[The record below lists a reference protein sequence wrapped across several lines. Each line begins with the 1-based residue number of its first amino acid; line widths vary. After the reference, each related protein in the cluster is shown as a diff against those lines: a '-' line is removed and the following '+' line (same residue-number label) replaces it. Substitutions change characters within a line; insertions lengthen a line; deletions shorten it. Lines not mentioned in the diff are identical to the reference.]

1 MKLSDRIKRGWSLF
15 RNHEEIDRRD
25 PDPFYGP
32 SSSHRPDRSPY
43 RIVSQRSIM
52 KSIINRIAVDFSEV
66 NIKHVRLDKQGRYSQ
81 DEKGPLNDC
90 LLVEPNIDQGPTEFR
105 RDIATTML
113 EGGIVAITPTIY
125 DIDPEDTDAYKI
137 EEMRAGTVVSWY
149 PRKVRIR
156 LFNDEIGRHEEIT
169 VPKRLVALVENPF
182 YDTMN
187 EPNGTLQRLARK
199 MTLMDTVDEQIGSN
213 KLDMIIQLPYT
224 LKTDSKKAQAEKR
237 RGELIEQL
245 QSNEF
250 GFAYTDAT
258 ERVIQLNRPVEN
270 NLVKTVE
277 YLTNLLYD
285 QLGIT
290 EAILNG
296 TAKDT
301 EMLNYQN
308 RIIKPMLTATVE
320 SMRRKFLSKTARSQN
335 QSIDYF
341 QNPFALVP
349 IEKIADLGDK
359 LTRNAI
365 LSSNEFRQILG
376 YQPVDDEMAE
386 KLINKNMPVPL
397 TEEDPDKTPAVAAE
411 VAEE

>member
-1 MKLSDRIKRGWSLF
+1 MKFTDRIKKWGLF
-15 RNHEEIDRRD
+15 RNQEEVEQRD
-25 PDPFYGP
+25 SEPFHGP
-32 SSSHRPDRSPY
+32 VTSHRPDRSPY

-66 NIKHVRLDKQGRYSQ
+66 TIKHIRLDDKGRYSK
-81 DEKGPLNDC
+81 DETGPLNDC
-90 LLVEPNIDQGPTEFR
+90 LLVEPNIDQSPTEFR
-105 RDIATTML
+105 RDIGMTML
-113 EGGIVAITPTIY
+113 EAGIVAVVPTIY
-125 DIDPEDTDAYKI
+125 DIDPTDTDAFKI
-137 EEMRAGTVVSWY
+137 EEMRTGTVINWS
-149 PRKVRIR
+149 PRKVRLRIYNED
-156 LFNDEIGRHEEIT
+156 LGRHEEIS

-199 MTLMDTVDEQIGSN
+199 MTLMDAIDEQIGSS

-224 LKTDSKKAQAEKR
+224 LKTDTKKAQAEKR
-237 RGELIEQL
+237 KNELLDQL
-245 QSNEF
+245 KSNDF

-277 YLTNLLYD
+277 YLTKMLYD

-320 SMRRKFLSKTARSQN
+320 SLRRKFLSKTARSQL

-341 QNPFALVP
+341 QNPFALTPV
-349 IEKIADLGDK
+349 EKIAELGDK

-397 TEEDPDKTPAVAAE
+397 TEEDADKTPTPEVE
-411 VAEE
+411 VAE